1 MIWICVPTLRSAHRS
16 SPCPKRQGS
25 APRPPRG
32 RLPTVRRSIP
42 PPPIRSSDIRVI
54 ISAYWIEEPA
64 MITRITPNLTLAWVP
79 AISGPRRPPDTR
91 FWLAL
96 GIPSPSS
103 SCAGGQG
110 RATCTLSDCRF
121 LCRAEWWDSGLV
133 VSWVS
138 RSVSD
143 ACVAVSALGQRRRWG
158 RSLETAFA
166 GTLLREARSSTEVDG
181 MRPLI
186 RIDRTEM
193 YHWGLLDVLLASW
206 GRRLRLRVL
215 RPCSVWPACWP
226 PERAVGQRLP

>member
-1 MIWICVPTLRSAHRS
+1 M
-16 SPCPKRQGS
+16 
-25 APRPPRG
+25 
-32 RLPTVRRSIP
+32 
-42 PPPIRSSDIRVI
+42 I

-103 SCAGGQG
+103 WCAGGQG

-158 RSLETAFA
+158 RGLETAFA
-166 GTLLREARSSTEVDG
+166 GTLLGEAPSSTEVDG

-193 YHWGLLDVLLASW
+193 YQWGLLDVLLASW
-206 GRRLRLRVL
+206 GGAFACGSCAHALSDRRAGRRSVPWVSGSRDGPRRAGRRSQPRPARQAAAPPLR
-215 RPCSVWPACWP
+215 
-226 PERAVGQRLP
+226 QRFGVDLA